1 MTQFP
6 EIMDTPTDREAARV
20 CQSLLGRFF
29 YTGTDV
35 VQLNEAWVQVAEGLT
50 GLSAADYAAV
60 LARRDTRR
68 ATGDAEVFDRID
80 DLLGHV
86 TEARG

>member
-35 VQLNEAWVQVAEGLT
+35 VQLNEAWTQVAEDLT
-50 GLSAADYAAV
+50 SDPQTLSAF
-60 LARRDTRR
+60 LGRLEARRL
-68 ATGDAEVFDRID
+68 TGDAEVFGRI
-80 DLLGHV
+80 
-86 TEARG
+86 EALVRGLSTTH

>member
-1 MTQFP
+1 MTQIP

-35 VQLNEAWVQVAEGLT
+35 VQLNEAWAQVAEGLT
-50 GLSAADYAAV
+50 GDPQARAAFMTR
-60 LARRDTRR
+60 LESRRT
-68 ATGDAEVFDRID
+68 TGDAEVFGRID
-80 DLLGHV
+80 VLVRSLSTTH
-86 TEARG
+86 